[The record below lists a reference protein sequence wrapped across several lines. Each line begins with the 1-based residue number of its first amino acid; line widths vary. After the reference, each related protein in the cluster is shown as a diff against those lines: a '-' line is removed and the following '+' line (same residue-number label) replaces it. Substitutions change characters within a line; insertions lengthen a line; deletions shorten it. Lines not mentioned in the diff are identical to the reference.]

1 VTQLAE
7 KPKPEQVAGD
17 EWQTGDPA
25 NPYLGSMGIY
35 LFKREALER
44 LLADEPEPPAT
55 GAPPA
60 PPGGS
65 DVHFGYVRCLLSR
78 WHCCTACSSSAV
90 RGLGVIVSHRMSQT
104 NYFVCTDRSSD
115 PQ

>member
-1 VTQLAE
+1 MAGLVTQLAE

-17 EWQTGDPA
+17 EWQTGDPE

-44 LLADEPEPPAT
+44 LLADEPEAAPPK

-65 DVHFGYVRCLLSR
+65 DVHFGYVRCCPAAR
-78 WHCCTACSSSAV
+78 
-90 RGLGVIVSHRMSQT
+90 
-104 NYFVCTDRSSD
+104 
-115 PQ
+115 

>member
-1 VTQLAE
+1 MYCDGQSDPDPSQPRNPVAGRVTQLAE
-7 KPKPEQVAGD
+7 KPKPELVAGD
-17 EWQTGDPA
+17 DWQTGDPE

-44 LLADEPEPPAT
+44 LLADEPEPPAK

-65 DVHFGYVRCLLSR
+65 DVHFGYVRRCSLPPRASGLCL
-78 WHCCTACSSSAV
+78 CPPSS
-90 RGLGVIVSHRMSQT
+90 VI
-104 NYFVCTDRSSD
+104 
-115 PQ
+115 